1 MTTAYIERTDT
12 GAATGADTGEFDLED
27 RHALRR
33 VAGLSTELTDVTEVE
48 YRALRLE
55 RVVLIGV
62 WTDGTAA
69 RAENSLLELSRL
81 ADHVRFVDESDLP
94 RKAER
99 LMAARL
105 AYDHALRDY
114 CRAVDIP
121 VPKAIRGLSREQRFD
136 MESALIGTG
145 HEW

>member
-1 MTTAYIERTDT
+1 MPLLLGNVA
-12 GAATGADTGEFDLED
+12 GFAVFVATGVSVLRWINSGQPP
-27 RHALRR
+27 RVVRPALGWAR
-33 VAGLSTELTDVTEVE
+33 V
-48 YRALRLE
+48 RLE
-55 RVVLIGV
+55 ARRPRPEPLPPVLL
-62 WTDGTAA
+62 A
-69 RAENSLLELSRL
+69 LELSRL
-81 ADHVRFVDESDLP
+81 ADHIRRVEESNLP

-121 VPKAIRGLSREQRFD
+121 VPTAIRGLSREQRFH
-136 MESALIGTG
+136 MESALIGAG

>member
-1 MTTAYIERTDT
+1 MPYVL
-12 GAATGADTGEFDLED
+12 GN
-27 RHALRR
+27 
-33 VAGLSTELTDVTEVE
+33 VAGLALVVAALVGGARWLGSGQPPRYLRPVVD
-48 YRALRLE
+48 RAQAWLDARRPVPE
-55 RVVLIGV
+55 PIPPVLL
-62 WTDGTAA
+62 A
-69 RAENSLLELSRL
+69 LELSRL
-81 ADHVRFVDESDLP
+81 ARHVRTVEESDLP

-121 VPKAIRGLSREQRFD
+121 VPMAIRGLSREQRFD
-136 MESALIGTG
+136 MESALIGAG

>member
-1 MTTAYIERTDT
+1 MPYVL
-12 GAATGADTGEFDLED
+12 GN
-27 RHALRR
+27 
-33 VAGLSTELTDVTEVE
+33 VAGLALVIAAGVSGLRWWNTGEPPRVLRPAVD
-48 YRALRLE
+48 RAQAWLDGRRPAPE
-55 RVVLIGV
+55 PIPPVLL
-62 WTDGTAA
+62 A
-69 RAENSLLELSRL
+69 LELSRL
-81 ADHVRFVDESDLP
+81 AAQVRYVEESDLP

-121 VPKAIRGLSREQRFD
+121 VPTAIRGLSREQRFD
-136 MESALIGTG
+136 MESALIGAG

>member
-1 MTTAYIERTDT
+1 MPYVV
-12 GAATGADTGEFDLED
+12 GN
-27 RHALRR
+27 
-33 VAGLSTELTDVTEVE
+33 VAGLALVVAAIVGGVRWLTTGQPPRLLRPAVD
-48 YRALRLE
+48 RAGAWL
-55 RVVLIGV
+55 
-62 WTDGTAA
+62 DA
-69 RAENSLLELSRL
+69 RRPPATPIPPILLALELSRL
-81 ADHVRFVDESDLP
+81 AAHVRYVEESDLP
-94 RKAER
+94 NKAER

-121 VPKAIRGLSREQRFD
+121 VPMAIRGLSREQRFD